1 MTTED
6 KIPEKA
12 SAKKSL
18 ARRPGTKVRR
28 QKGVESFDPM
38 RVEPLSPSSD
48 EVSAILETTAPEAA
62 FDLDDEALT
71 AALDEAALFAAIDE
85 AESGAVEI
93 VVRSETAP
101 TVECEETAPE
111 LVLEPAGTA
120 PAVELETVGGSQSVA
135 EPLVADH
142 VGTGDASSDV
152 VAVEADRPAT
162 EEAVAPAYEEKPAAR
177 ARKFGHVSAFR
188 AYQTR
193 LRAHNLGRNLLDKK
207 KISEQTLFAAVKEQ
221 EVTGDRIG
229 EILVRNQYLT
239 NQDRVQ
245 AILEES
251 PSRIAQEKVSKTRIP
266 VELLEKHR
274 IIVSTIHEDGIF
286 VGTMGD
292 ERIVRRIVEHHY
304 PDKTLTFVPYVAS
317 AFQPFL
323 ANMRKSADMDGAI
336 TSQENLL
343 DRLVYKALAM
353 GASDIHFLPRP
364 KSYSVRFRA
373 NRIMMLEYE
382 GTAEE
387 FNKIVAQAKNRAR
400 LDTSKKHL
408 PQDGSF
414 QLEFNRKMID
424 LRVNT
429 TPNIE
434 GESMV
439 IRVQDPERVNP
450 HIQNL
455 GITRLD
461 SWVKGVTRE
470 GGLCLVCGKVNTG
483 KTTTLN
489 ATTRY
494 FDRHAMKI
502 VEIADPIEQRIADVS
517 QISINESIGYTFN
530 KALEAQLRQD
540 PNVVILGEVRDD
552 ETARTMMRAAA
563 TGIMVIATLHT
574 GSILES
580 VNRLIGLGVKDH
592 ELKYVLRAV
601 MAQNLIRKVC
611 TSCHGTGRASDGFA
625 CHDCGG
631 EGYAGS
637 TLVSECEYFHD
648 HEEVD
653 RLLSMRTDA
662 SVARSW
668 PTIVEDAV
676 GKYRQGVTDLLEL
689 DRVFGAEVRPY
700 LEAEVS

>member
-1 MTTED
+1 MTTRNQ
-6 KIPEKA
+6 IPEKA
-12 SAKKSL
+12 PKKSI
-18 ARRPGTKVRR
+18 VRR
-28 QKGVESFDPM
+28 LGQKIVRSKRSSESFEPM
-38 RVEPLSPSSD
+38 RIDIKSVTDDATIYAQVEPIFEFDD
-48 EVSAILETTAPEAA
+48 ETVSAM
-62 FDLDDEALT
+62 
-71 AALDEAALFAAIDE
+71 IDE
-85 AESGAVEI
+85 EAMAAEM
-93 VVRSETAP
+93 
-101 TVECEETAPE
+101 C
-111 LVLEPAGTA
+111 LEPAEEGCIA
-120 PAVELETVGGSQSVA
+120 QIDPAQPMPDVISDAGCTDFATVETPELC
-135 EPLVADH
+135 D
-142 VGTGDASSDV
+142 GTGPSQTTTDV
-152 VAVEADRPAT
+152 HGGETSTATDLRAEVVDRG
-162 EEAVAPAYEEKPAAR
+162 EQEEKTPVR
-177 ARKFGHVSAFR
+177 ARRFGQVSAFR
-188 AYQTR
+188 SYQSR
-193 LRAHNLGRNLLDKK
+193 LRSHNLGRNLLDKQ

-239 NQDRVQ
+239 NEDRVA

-251 PSRIAQEKVSKTRIP
+251 PARIAQEKVSKTRIP

-274 IIVSTIHEDGIF
+274 IIVSTIHADGIF

-292 ERIVRRIVEHHY
+292 ERVVRRIVEHYY
-304 PDKTLTFVPYVAS
+304 PDKNLTFVPYVAS

-323 ANMRKSADMDGAI
+323 ANMRKSADMDVAI

-343 DRLVYKALAM
+343 DRLVFKALSM
-353 GASDIHFLPRP
+353 GASDIHFMPRA

-382 GTAEE
+382 GTPEE
-387 FNKIVAQAKNRAR
+387 FHRIVAQAKNRAR
-400 LDTSKKHL
+400 IDTAKKHL

-450 HIQNL
+450 HLHNL
-455 GITRLD
+455 GISRLD
-461 SWVKGVTRE
+461 HWIKGVTRQ
-470 GGLCLVCGKVNTG
+470 GGLCLVCGKTNTG

-494 FDRHAMKI
+494 FDRQAMKI

-517 QISINESIGYTFN
+517 QISINESIGYTYN

-552 ETARTMMRAAA
+552 STARTMMRAAA

-574 GSILES
+574 GSIEES
-580 VNRLIGLGVKDH
+580 VNRLLGLGVKDH
-592 ELKYVLRAV
+592 ELKYVLRSV
-601 MAQNLIRKVC
+601 MAQNLVRKVC
-611 TSCHGTGRASDGFA
+611 TTCGGDGHASDGYA

-648 HEEVD
+648 HDDVN
-653 RLLSMRTDA
+653 RFLSMRDDDA
-662 SVARSW
+662 AIRTW
-668 PTIVEDAV
+668 PSIVEDAV
-676 GKYRQGVTDLLEL
+676 SKCRQGVTDWREL
-689 DRVFGAEVRPY
+689 DRVFGAAVAPY
-700 LEAEVS
+700 RDGEKV

>member
-6 KIPEKA
+6 KIP
-12 SAKKSL
+12 AKKSL
-18 ARRPGTKVRR
+18 VRR
-28 QKGVESFDPM
+28 MGAKIRGKKTSESFDPM
-38 RVEPLSPSSD
+38 RVDPIAPCEEEVQGFLSGASPD
-48 EVSAILETTAPEAA
+48 GG
-62 FDLDDEALT
+62 FDFDDEALT
-71 AALDEAALFAAIDE
+71 ATLVAAIDE
-85 AESGAVEI
+85 IKSDSMQT
-93 VVRSETAP
+93 VVQEAP
-101 TVECEETAPE
+101 SSSVDEPEEAAEETVADPGPVAGPE
-111 LVLEPAGTA
+111 CTEEQVDAAADSDGDP
-120 PAVELETVGGSQSVA
+120 SVA
-135 EPLVADH
+135 AI
-142 VGTGDASSDV
+142 S
-152 VAVEADRPAT
+152 AT
-162 EEAVAPAYEEKPAAR
+162 LPEEMPVSR
-177 ARKFGHVSAFR
+177 VRKFGHVSAFR
-188 AYQTR
+188 AYQGR
-193 LRAHNLGRNLLDKK
+193 LRTHNLGRNLLDKK

-239 NQDRVQ
+239 NPDRVQ

-274 IIVSTIHEDGIF
+274 IIVSTVHEDGIF

-292 ERIVRRIVEHHY
+292 ERIVRRIVEYHY

-353 GASDIHFLPRP
+353 GASDIHFLPRA

-382 GTAEE
+382 GSADE
-387 FNKIVAQAKNRAR
+387 FNKIVAQAKNRTG

-414 QLEFNRKMID
+414 QLEFNKKMID

-429 TPNIE
+429 SPNIE

-461 SWVKGVTRE
+461 LWIKGVTRQ
-470 GGLCLVCGKVNTG
+470 GGLCLVCGKTNTG

-502 VEIADPIEQRIADVS
+502 VEIADPIEQRIADIS

-540 PNVVILGEVRDD
+540 PNVIILGEVRDED
-552 ETARTMMRAAA
+552 MARTMMRAAA

-574 GSILES
+574 GSIEES
-580 VNRLIGLGVKDH
+580 VNRLLGLGIKDH

-601 MAQNLIRKVC
+601 MAQNLIRKIC
-611 TSCHGTGRASDGFA
+611 TACNGSGRAGDGYA
-625 CHDCGG
+625 CHECAG

-648 HEEVD
+648 HEDVG
-653 RLLSMRTDA
+653 RFLSMRTDPT
-662 SVARSW
+662 STRSW
-668 PTIVEDAV
+668 TTIVEDAV
-676 GKYRQGVTDLLEL
+676 EKYRQGVTDWREL
-689 DRVFGAEVRPY
+689 DRVFGAAVRPY
-700 LEAEVS
+700 QEAEVA

>member
-1 MTTED
+1 MTTEANT
-6 KIPEKA
+6 PEKTT
-12 SAKKSL
+12 KKSVIRRIG
-18 ARRPGTKVRR
+18 ARIRRRKADDSFHPLEVR
-28 QKGVESFDPM
+28 QPATT
-38 RVEPLSPSSD
+38 VEPTF
-48 EVSAILETTAPEAA
+48 E
-62 FDLDDEALT
+62 
-71 AALDEAALFAAIDE
+71 LDEAALDAAIDDE
-85 AESGAVEI
+85 ALFAEITSLEDKASDHKTVSSYSTDTPEASIPQDGQDEDGPVEEADMAPG
-93 VVRSETAP
+93 SAP
-101 TVECEETAPE
+101 TAAETEVVETK
-111 LVLEPAGTA
+111 
-120 PAVELETVGGSQSVA
+120 A
-135 EPLVADH
+135 EPS
-142 VGTGDASSDV
+142 GSS
-152 VAVEADRPAT
+152 E
-162 EEAVAPAYEEKPAAR
+162 VAPSPTR
-177 ARKFGHVSAFR
+177 TRKFGQVSAFR
-188 AYQTR
+188 AYQSR
-193 LRAHNLGRNLLDKK
+193 LRSHRLGVNLLDKK
-207 KISEQTLFAAVKEQ
+207 KISEQTLFAAAKEQ

-229 EILVRNQYLT
+229 EILVRNQYLS
-239 NQDRVQ
+239 NEDRVQ
-245 AILEES
+245 AILEVS

-323 ANMRKSADMDGAI
+323 ANMRKSADMDDAI

-353 GASDIHFLPRP
+353 GASDIHFLPRA
-364 KSYSVRFRA
+364 KSYSVRFRG
-373 NRIMMLEYE
+373 NRIMSLEYE
-382 GTAEE
+382 GSPEE
-387 FNKIVAQAKNRAR
+387 FQKIVAQAKNRAR

-414 QLEFNRKMID
+414 QIEFNRKMID

-455 GITRLD
+455 GISRLD
-461 SWVKGVTRE
+461 LWLKGVTRQ
-470 GGLCLVCGKVNTG
+470 GGLCLVCGKTNTG

-489 ATTRY
+489 ATTRF
-494 FDRHAMKI
+494 FDRQAMKI
-502 VEIADPIEQRIADVS
+502 VEIADPIETRIADVS

-540 PNVVILGEVRDD
+540 PNVIILGEVRDE

-574 GSILES
+574 GSIEES

-611 TSCHGTGRASDGFA
+611 KACDGSGRASDGYA
-625 CHDCGG
+625 CHECGG
-631 EGYAGS
+631 EGYSGS

-648 HEEVD
+648 HEAVD
-653 RLLSMRTDA
+653 RLLSMRTDSSA
-662 SVARSW
+662 ERTW
-668 PTIVEDAV
+668 RTIVEDAV
-676 GKYRQGVTDLLEL
+676 GKYREGVTDWREL
-689 DRVFGAEVRPY
+689 DRVFGAAVHPY
-700 LEAEVS
+700 LEYGEA